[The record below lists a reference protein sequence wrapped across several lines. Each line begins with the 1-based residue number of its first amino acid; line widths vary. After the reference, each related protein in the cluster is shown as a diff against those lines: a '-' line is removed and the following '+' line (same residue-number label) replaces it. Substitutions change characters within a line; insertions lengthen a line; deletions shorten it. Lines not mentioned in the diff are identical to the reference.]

1 MHEMKTLTLNGET
14 FDSFVD
20 QTARQKADE
29 AVRTVNGKNP
39 DENGN
44 IEIKVNAADAAE
56 VAALVARA
64 ETAATAAE
72 AAKESVS
79 TSVNLAGG
87 YASTAHS
94 SANRAEQAKTSA
106 QGYASSASSSAT
118 RAEEAA
124 TRAEEAAA
132 NAGNG
137 SGGNVDFQV
146 GETLKL
152 ENGILSVNTTDNV
165 EQDNTLPITSAGVF
179 ATVGNIEALLKTI

>member
-1 MHEMKTLTLNGET
+1 MNN
-14 FDSFVD
+14 
-20 QTARQKADE
+20 A
-29 AVRTVNGKNP
+29 
-39 DENGN
+39 
-44 IEIKVNAADAAE
+44 NAA
-56 VAALVARA
+56 
-64 ETAATAAE
+64 AATAE

-87 YASTAHS
+87 YASTARS
-94 SANRAEQAKTSA
+94 SANRAEQANNSA
-106 QGYASSASSSAT
+106 QGYASYASSSAT

-124 TRAEEAAA
+124 ARAEEAAA
-132 NAGNG
+132 EAGNG
-137 SGGNVDFQV
+137 SGGNGDFQV